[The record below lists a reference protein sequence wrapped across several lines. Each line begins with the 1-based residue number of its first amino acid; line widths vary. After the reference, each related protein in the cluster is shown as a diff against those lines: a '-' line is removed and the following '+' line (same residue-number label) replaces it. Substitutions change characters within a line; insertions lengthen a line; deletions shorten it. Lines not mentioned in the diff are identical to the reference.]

1 MSGYAGLLE
10 ALADPDHPEHDDLSE
25 WVGEGFDPEAF
36 DLQAVNRALG
46 KLKLRK

>member
-25 WVGEGFDPEAF
+25 WVGEDFDPKAF
-36 DLQAVNRALG
+36 DLKAVNRALA